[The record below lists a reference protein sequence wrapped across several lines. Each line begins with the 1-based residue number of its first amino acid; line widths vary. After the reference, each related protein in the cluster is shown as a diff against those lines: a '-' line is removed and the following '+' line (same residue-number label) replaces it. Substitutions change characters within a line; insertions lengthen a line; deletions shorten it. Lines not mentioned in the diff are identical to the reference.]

1 MKRSATEKIRRVE
14 SRFSKAERFNVA
26 KETGLSTAQVELR
39 NKQGLSNKVHEA
51 ITKQGGKSLSKISF
65 RFLISFYMV

>member
-1 MKRSATEKIRRVE
+1 MKRTATEKIRRVE

-39 NKQGLSNKVHEA
+39 K
-51 ITKQGGKSLSKISF
+51 
-65 RFLISFYMV
+65 